1 MLKRSATVG
10 VALLACFAAT
20 GAVAMPAHAS
30 EPDCSLNCDGG
41 GGGGTGDP
49 GDPGTPPPPSS
60 PAYNLQGVIQLE
72 SVGHEGAWPFRVG
85 GIKVRGYSRLAT
97 WSNDRVDANYINV
110 RCSAAVLSYSTN
122 DYDSENNGALVD
134 VTFWSPTVPVSGVP
148 AQSRTVTVNCTHH
161 AEKNGV
167 NYDTTSTAQFVIPE

>member
-1 MLKRSATVG
+1 MLRRFATVG
-10 VALLACFAAT
+10 IALLACLAGT

-41 GGGGTGDP
+41 GSGGDP
-49 GDPGTPPPPSS
+49 GPGNPGTPPPTS

-72 SVGHEGAWPFRVG
+72 SVGHEGTWPLRVG

-110 RCSAAVLSYSTN
+110 RCSATVLSYATN

-134 VTFWSPTVPVSGVP
+134 VTFWSPIVPVGGVP

-167 NYDTTSTAQFVIPE
+167 NYDATSTAQFVIPE